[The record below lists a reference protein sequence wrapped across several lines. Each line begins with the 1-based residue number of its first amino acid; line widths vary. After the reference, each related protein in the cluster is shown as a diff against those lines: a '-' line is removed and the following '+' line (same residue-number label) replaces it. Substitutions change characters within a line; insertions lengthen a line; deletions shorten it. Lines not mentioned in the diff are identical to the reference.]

1 MHPRLAL
8 TSARASPVTC
18 RRFHRPCEEVVGADE
33 RANRTFKI
41 VVRMRN
47 LAHHAHRC
55 ALGRCMGTLCL
66 WCLQPLHRRAS
77 LSPLFRFASHC
88 STPLSACQAKPE
100 IAVRKQ
106 PESHTAKNGRK
117 NQRRPLQ
124 ACAVKEGGQKGRG
137 PECACLGCLQGFC
150 LAMAN
155 YSRRTMPVSREKQ
168 RSALA
173 GRTTG

>member
-100 IAVRKQ
+100 IAARNSQRAIRQEKWTQKPTQAFAGLRGEGRRAERK
-106 PESHTAKNGRK
+106 G
-117 NQRRPLQ
+117 
-124 ACAVKEGGQKGRG
+124 
-137 PECACLGCLQGFC
+137 
-150 LAMAN
+150 
-155 YSRRTMPVSREKQ
+155 SRMCMFGMFARLLPCYGE
-168 RSALA
+168 L
-173 GRTTG
+173 